1 AATVGLGSHVA
12 FGVLG
17 EIAEAR
23 GDRTGAE
30 AHYRA
35 ALDACPSFT
44 APVVPLAA
52 LHVDA
57 GRPGDAE
64 EVLRVALARQPGND
78 AARAALAG
86 LPVPELA
93 AMSFEPALGA
103 LDELLRAGDAD
114 ASRTLLAVVERIDV
128 PPTRRRE
135 RLARLYLRRGHP
147 TEAAALA
154 AGGTG

>member
-1 AATVGLGSHVA
+1 ADAAEGAAREPESSPVA
-12 FGVLG
+12 ELAACC
-17 EIAEAR
+17 ELLA
-23 GDRTGAE
+23 
-30 AHYRA
+30 RA
-35 ALDACPSFT
+35 ASGDVPGLAC
-44 APVVPLAA
+44 
-52 LHVDA
+52 
-57 GRPGDAE
+57 
-64 EVLRVALARQPGND
+64 ALARAS
-78 AARAALAG
+78 AAAVAKSELELYRAWSAALAG

-128 PPTRRRE
+128 PPTMRRE

-147 TEAAALA
+147 TEAAAHA